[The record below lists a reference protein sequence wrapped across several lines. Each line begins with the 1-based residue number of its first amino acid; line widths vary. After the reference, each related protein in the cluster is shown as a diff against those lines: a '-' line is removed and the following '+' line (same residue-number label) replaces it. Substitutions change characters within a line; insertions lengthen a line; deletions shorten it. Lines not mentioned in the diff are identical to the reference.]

1 MPEPSD
7 VSIGAIDLKDGIEVT
22 EGNEDALEDIVDVVI
37 DLFVKRIA
45 KSRTN

>member
-7 VSIGAIDLKDGIEVT
+7 VSIGAINLKESIEIT